1 MYELF
6 LNVVWVFGIFFIVDV
21 WRFVETHGRASVR
34 EMWVRIRRDARPCV
48 CTREWKR

>member
-34 EMWVRIRRDARPCV
+34 GGV
-48 CTREWKR
+48 CTRRAFAWGNEKNTFPCS